1 MPKLNLGMLLFCTF
15 MCVATMAAVLMSR
28 GMQDLVHGCYA
39 EEVAFIRQQELV
51 ILMMWQG
58 RDEKMGQSKIGSVN

>member
-1 MPKLNLGMLLFCTF
+1 
-15 MCVATMAAVLMSR
+15 
-28 GMQDLVHGCYA
+28 MQDLVHGCYA

-58 RDEKMGQSKIGSVN
+58 RDEKMGQRKLVL